1 MKFFDSFTIY
11 IGLGIIAGLGVFIFI
26 FRKWNFPQY
35 LKKRYGLNT
44 RTKIILFIMLQGIL
58 LALLLAMLMNV
69 LRIQDIAAQVLEGA
83 AIGFN
88 CAVLAGLFREGEAK
102 NSAKAQ
108 STSVKRRPQA
118 SDNRGR
124 RSKG

>member
-11 IGLGIIAGLGVFIFI
+11 IGIGIIAGLGGFVFI
-26 FRKWNFPQY
+26 FRKWNLPQY
-35 LKKRYGLNT
+35 CKKRYNLNT
-44 RTKIILFIMLQGIL
+44 KIKIIIFIMLQGIL

-69 LRIQDIAAQVLEGA
+69 LRVNDIAAQVLEGA

-88 CAVLAGLFREGEAK
+88 CAVLAGLFREGEARGSSK
-102 NSAKAQ
+102 VQNATTK
-108 STSVKRRPQA
+108 KKPDA
-118 SDNRGR
+118 SDNRSR